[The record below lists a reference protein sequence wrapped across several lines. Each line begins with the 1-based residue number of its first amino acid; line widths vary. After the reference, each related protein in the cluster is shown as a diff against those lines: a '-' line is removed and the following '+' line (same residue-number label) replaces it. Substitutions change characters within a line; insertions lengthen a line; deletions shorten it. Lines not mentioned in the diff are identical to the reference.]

1 MAGNNNTPL
10 IKEIAEKQL
19 EQGLII
25 SNLMNEVSDLKKS
38 ISAQADGMQRLL
50 FLIDDDHKTGT
61 PGIASQLRNDKQR
74 IESLEKFKNEL
85 KITVALIGGV
95 AGALANILP
104 EILKQIF
111 TK

>member
-1 MAGNNNTPL
+1 MAGNGNSPL
-10 IKEIAEKQL
+10 IQEIAQKQL
-19 EQGLII
+19 EQGLQI
-25 SNLMNEVSDLKKS
+25 SNLMNEVSDLK
-38 ISAQADGMQRLL
+38 QGMARLL
-50 FLIDDDHKTGT
+50 FLIDDDHRTGT

-104 EILKQIF
+104 DILKQIF
-111 TK
+111 GK

>member
-1 MAGNNNTPL
+1 MAANGNTPL

-19 EQGLII
+19 EHGLLI
-25 SNLMNEVSDLKKS
+25 SNLMNEVSDLKL
-38 ISAQADGMQRLL
+38 GMQRLL
-50 FLIDDDHKTGT
+50 FLIDDDHRTGT

-104 EILKQIF
+104 YVLKQLF
-111 TK
+111 KL